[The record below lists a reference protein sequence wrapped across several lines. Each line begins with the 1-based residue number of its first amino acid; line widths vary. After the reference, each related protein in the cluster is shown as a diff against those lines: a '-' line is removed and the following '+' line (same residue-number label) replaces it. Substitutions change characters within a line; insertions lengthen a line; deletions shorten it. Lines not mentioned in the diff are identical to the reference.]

1 MLSDSACFACCNVS
15 VSDTVEDRSL
25 TVVNVTHYNNDRA
38 AFGSRFAIIVIS
50 VVNET
55 LLNGNDNFLF
65 NLCAEFLSN
74 ERSCVK
80 VDHPRFMEAITPRP
94 MSFLITSVAVSLET
108 V

>member
-1 MLSDSACFACCNVS
+1 MSGSVEESDVLTVYIYLISTDVLSDSACFACCNVS

-38 AFGSRFAIIVIS
+38 ARFKVCIIVIS

-80 VDHPRFMEAITPRP
+80 VD
-94 MSFLITSVAVSLET
+94 L
-108 V
+108 